1 MKWKV
6 ITAKKKNDEAPT
18 VEKSKKDGGQKEG
31 KGQNE
36 ISYAEQQRRDEA
48 NRHANVDIIWN
59 DVTIPA
65 EKLS

>member
-1 MKWKV
+1 MTQTKYKLLRECALEMKWKV

-36 ISYAEQQRRDEA
+36 ISYAE
-48 NRHANVDIIWN
+48 
-59 DVTIPA
+59 
-65 EKLS
+65 

>member
-36 ISYAEQQRRDEA
+36 ISYAE
-48 NRHANVDIIWN
+48 
-59 DVTIPA
+59 
-65 EKLS
+65 